1 MRQILFDICSFLYFT
16 RNILKCYE
24 SSFHICNFSIT
35 GCLPRREH
43 SARYPASQKS
53 TNTLL
58 HNSGVLI
65 NSWLIFFCSGSLLS
79 QLSLLIS
86 KSLCFQRSRGSRAPP
101 PHNRSAPKCLILV
114 TNCFQSSKVSQRK
127 WIKQLQIFFHAA
139 QVPLNKQR
147 GSYSIGHNNS
157 KFANFEPIIWVMAAS
172 NILRYTHC
180 IDLVPSPTRRRQII
194 INNSQIQPM
203 NTWKSS
209 NLKRHLLYAFSCQ
222 AAAWFDAEKT

>member
-16 RNILKCYE
+16 RNILKSYE

-35 GCLPRREH
+35 GFLPRREH
-43 SARYPASQKS
+43 SARYPGSQKS

-79 QLSLLIS
+79 QLSPLIS
-86 KSLCFQRSRGSRAPP
+86 KSLCFQRSRGPRAPP

-157 KFANFEPIIWVMAAS
+157 TFTNFTIIWVMAGS

-180 IDLVPSPTRRRQII
+180 IDLVPSPARRGQII
-194 INNSQIQPM
+194 MNNSQIQPM
-203 NTWKSS
+203 KTWK
-209 NLKRHLLYAFSCQ
+209 KYYI
-222 AAAWFDAEKT
+222 T

>member
-1 MRQILFDICSFLYFT
+1 MPPTEGAQCSL
-16 RNILKCYE
+16 
-24 SSFHICNFSIT
+24 SSISKINK
-35 GCLPRREH
+35 
-43 SARYPASQKS
+43 YPAPQFRCF
-53 TNTLL
+53 NQF
-58 HNSGVLI
+58 LI
-65 NSWLIFFCSGSLLS
+65 NFLLWLPFEPTFSSHFK
-79 QLSLLIS
+79 IS

-114 TNCFQSSKVSQRK
+114 SNCFQSSKVSQRK

-209 NLKRHLLYAFSCQ
+209 NLKRHLLYTFSCQ